1 MRRRQGRWGPRI
13 RQGFWLAVAWQ
24 TIFIETRSRRLLMFV
39 RTARFEGGR
48 IDDILAE
55 TNDIRADIEALNLGE
70 SSDRLP
76 KELTDHIRRMEM
88 FVDRQR
94 GSVELLLYCD
104 TEADAREID
113 RIMSGISPQRPGWG
127 TRVWADV
134 YEVLVDES
142 VGRRLAA

>member
-1 MRRRQGRWGPRI
+1 
-13 RQGFWLAVAWQ
+13 
-24 TIFIETRSRRLLMFV
+24 MFV

-70 SSDRLP
+70 SSERLP
-76 KELTDHIRRMEM
+76 KDLADHIRRVEM
-88 FVDRQR
+88 FVDRRR

-104 TEADAREID
+104 SEDDARAID
-113 RIMSGISPQRPGWG
+113 QTMSRISPQRPGWG

-134 YEVLVDES
+134 YEVILDQA
-142 VGRRLAA
+142 VGRRRAA